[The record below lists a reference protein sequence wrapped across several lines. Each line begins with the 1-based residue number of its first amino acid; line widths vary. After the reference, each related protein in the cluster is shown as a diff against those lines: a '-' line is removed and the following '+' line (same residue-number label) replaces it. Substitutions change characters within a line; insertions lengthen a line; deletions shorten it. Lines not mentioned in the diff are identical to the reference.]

1 MNRMKTYLVHA
12 FVGKDLAGS
21 PACVILLYEWLSDTE
36 LKEISA
42 KNAVPETVFV
52 LLKENN
58 FEIRW
63 FTPEIEMDLCGH
75 ATLAAAHVLFE
86 EKIAKSDS
94 FIFSSQSGDLEIEK
108 REGIIFMAFPIRT
121 PIQTSCPQIILDSL
135 SIKPKEILKSRDY
148 ILVYDSEDEISNLQ
162 VDSEKLNTINIDPG
176 GICVTAKGE
185 ACDFVSRFFTPQASI
200 FEDPVTGSAHCSL
213 VPYWSRR
220 LGNHKL
226 HAKQRSKEGGELFC
240 EQTENHI
247 IIGGRAQII
256 IQS

>member
-1 MNRMKTYLVHA
+1 MKTYLVRA
-12 FVGKDLAGS
+12 FVGKDLGGS
-21 PACVILLYEWLSDTE
+21 PACVVLLDEWLSTTE

-52 LLKENN
+52 LTKENR

-75 ATLAAAHVLFE
+75 ATLAAAHILFE
-86 EKIAKSDS
+86 EKIVKSNS
-94 FIFSSQSGDLEIEK
+94 FVFLSPSGNLEIEK
-108 REGIIFMAFPIRT
+108 REGIIFMVFPIRT
-121 PIQTSCPQIILDSL
+121 PIRNSCPQIILDSL

-148 ILVYDSEDEISNLQ
+148 ILVYDWEDEITNLQ

-185 ACDFVSRFFTPQASI
+185 DCDFVSRFFTPQASI

-213 VPYWSRR
+213 VPYWSKR
-220 LGNHKL
+220 LGMQKL

-247 IIGGRAQII
+247 IIGGKAQTII
-256 IQS
+256 GS

>member
-1 MNRMKTYLVHA
+1 MKTYLVRA
-12 FVGKDLAGS
+12 FVGKDLDGS
-21 PACVILLYEWLSDTE
+21 PACVVLLDEWLSTNE

-52 LLKENN
+52 LTKENR

-75 ATLAAAHVLFE
+75 ATLAAAHILFE
-86 EKIAKSDS
+86 EKIVKSNS
-94 FIFSSQSGDLEIEK
+94 FVFLSPSGNLEIEK
-108 REGIIFMAFPIRT
+108 REGIIFMVFPIRT
-121 PIQTSCPQIILDSL
+121 PIRNSCPQIILDSL

-148 ILVYDSEDEISNLQ
+148 ILVYDWEDEITNLQ

-185 ACDFVSRFFTPQASI
+185 DCDFVSRFFTPQASI

-213 VPYWSRR
+213 VPYWSKR
-220 LGNHKL
+220 LGMQKL

-247 IIGGRAQII
+247 IIGGKAQTII
-256 IQS
+256 GS

>member
-1 MNRMKTYLVHA
+1 MKTYLVHA
-12 FVGKDLAGS
+12 FVGKKLAGS
-21 PACVILLYEWLSDTE
+21 PACVILLDKWLSDIE

-52 LLKENN
+52 LLKENK

-75 ATLAAAHVLFE
+75 ATLAAAHILFE
-86 EKIAKSDS
+86 EKIVKSNS
-94 FIFSSQSGDLEIEK
+94 FVFLSPSGNLEIEK
-108 REGIIFMAFPIRT
+108 REGIIFMVFPIRT
-121 PIQTSCPQIILDSL
+121 PIRNSCPQIILDSL

-148 ILVYDSEDEISNLQ
+148 ILVYDWEDEITNLQ

-185 ACDFVSRFFTPQASI
+185 DCDFVSRFFTPQASI

-213 VPYWSRR
+213 VPYWSKR
-220 LGNHKL
+220 LGMQKL

-247 IIGGRAQII
+247 IIGGKAQTII
-256 IQS
+256 GS

>member
-1 MNRMKTYLVHA
+1 MKTYLVRA
-12 FVGKDLAGS
+12 FVGKDLDGS
-21 PACVILLYEWLSDTE
+21 PACVVLLDEWLSTTE

-52 LLKENN
+52 LTKENR

-75 ATLAAAHVLFE
+75 ATLAAAHILFE
-86 EKIAKSDS
+86 EKIVKSNS
-94 FIFSSQSGDLEIEK
+94 FVFLSPSGNLEIEK
-108 REGIIFMAFPIRT
+108 REGIIFMVFPIRT
-121 PIQTSCPQIILDSL
+121 PIRNSCPQIILDSL

-148 ILVYDSEDEISNLQ
+148 ILVYDWEDEITNLQ

-185 ACDFVSRFFTPQASI
+185 DCDFVSRFFTPQASI

-213 VPYWSRR
+213 VPYWSKR
-220 LGNHKL
+220 LGMQKL

-247 IIGGRAQII
+247 IIGGKAQTII
-256 IQS
+256 GS